1 MFYALR
7 RRENAFW
14 NIMPHLSLSRVKM
27 QSLYLAHPFRLVLL
41 FALIQL
47 LRRVSPVIFDIFHA
61 STFSHLRGSLGA
73 TDDRLLSRCK
83 LTFGFHNQM
92 AGGRKTTL
100 KTPPF
105 SEQWYMCACASS
117 SGCTRGVRTA
127 TAPPNETESKNP
139 STPCRF
145 AFFSVRIWI
154 F

>member
-1 MFYALR
+1 
-7 RRENAFW
+7 
-14 NIMPHLSLSRVKM
+14 MPHLSLSQVKM

-92 AGGRKTTL
+92 AGGQETSL
-100 KTPPF
+100 KTPSF
-105 SEQWYMCACASS
+105 F
-117 SGCTRGVRTA
+117 
-127 TAPPNETESKNP
+127 PNNGLCVHVAAREELGWQLFHQIKCSFNP
-139 STPCRF
+139 RF
-145 AFFSVRIWI
+145 AFCGALLGSIFS
-154 F
+154 